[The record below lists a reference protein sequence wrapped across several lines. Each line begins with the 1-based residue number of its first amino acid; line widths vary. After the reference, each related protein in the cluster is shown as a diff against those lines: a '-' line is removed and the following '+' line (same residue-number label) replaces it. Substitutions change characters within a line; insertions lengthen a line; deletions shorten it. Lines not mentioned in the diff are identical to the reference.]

1 MALIFA
7 TELVGET
14 IRVAYAEEE
23 DIRVIY
29 ILTRI
34 GDGSYRIFAA
44 VEDAYGDR
52 DIGTASVT
60 AAGDAEAAAMLDAI
74 AVSVVTPVTLSY
86 VLEDMKE

>member
-7 TELVGET
+7 TELTGET

-29 ILTRI
+29 VLTRI
-34 GDGSYRIFAA
+34 GGGLYRIFAA

-52 DIGTASVT
+52 DAGAASIT
-60 AAGDAEAAAMLDAI
+60 AADDAEAAAMLDAI
-74 AVSVVTPVTLSY
+74 AVSVVTPVTLSC